1 MNIQIVD
8 GTLIVGALL
17 AIAPSNRYL
26 AESTD
31 TNVSAPQSA
40 VPNTH
45 RASPK
50 HRVAII
56 RFYVD
61 LGGDLSGREG
71 VNEDSRGYS

>member
-17 AIAPSNRYL
+17 AIAPSNRSL
-26 AESTD
+26 AESKD

-56 RFYVD
+56 RFYVED
-61 LGGDLSGREG
+61 YLGGDLGGRMTEG
-71 VNEDSRGYS
+71 VNED